1 MADKH
6 DKVGMDSVPK
16 GFQPEVPHKLTI
28 QSKFTTTF
36 MHQQTPSLLQERE
49 REKDKFPCVTLN
61 LLSVYL
67 KIEP

>member
-16 GFQPEVPHKLTI
+16 GFQPEVLHKLTI

-49 REKDKFPCVTLN
+49 KDEFPCVTLN
-61 LLSVYL
+61 LPSVYL
-67 KIEP
+67 EIEP